1 MIGRDKAPEP
11 GKPRACGVWRRH
23 GGPLCSLAPR
33 RRSDGGQC
41 MDMVISWC
49 HAVMSD
55 GMARS
60 VDVALLRQA
69 ALDGVPLG
77 LALLLGDAP
86 DDLIDLGER
95 LIVPLRDARVDR
107 RVLLEEDL
115 AAADLDGD

>member
-1 MIGRDKAPEP
+1 M
-11 GKPRACGVWRRH
+11 
-23 GGPLCSLAPR
+23 
-33 RRSDGGQC
+33 
-41 MDMVISWC
+41 
-49 HAVMSD
+49 MSD

-77 LALLLGDAP
+77 LALLLGNAP

-95 LIVPLRDARVDR
+95 LVVPLRDARVDR

-115 AAADLDGD
+115 AAANLDGD